1 MNNPNELPTIELPI
15 VQKFV
20 KEMTS
25 KSLRQ
30 RSASRASLKA
40 VFSIALFAIAVLC
53 SHSAHAQI
61 ISHGDLFGPGAPPP
75 LVGVELGFGNHQQS
89 GTFQAACR
97 CEFDQ
102 GTGTGF
108 MGSLLF
114 ELPLS
119 YEWVVGFKG
128 GIDFKNT
135 SGTVPVSDTA
145 TIQFQK
151 NDSVATG
158 VIGFNRIGQVKV
170 TYLSLTPFVQYQ
182 FFRLGPFIQVG
193 VDVEL
198 AMSSHFTHTRELTTS
213 TVQLHD
219 KNGNPI
225 GQPLTN
231 VRFTNGTMDET
242 LQDGTITDLNSM
254 QLGALLTVGY
264 DISLTERSVVAPM
277 ISYEFPF
284 TVMRNNGD
292 LANNWKIST
301 LYASIGL
308 KYKLN

>member
-1 MNNPNELPTIELPI
+1 MNNPKQSLTTELPTK
-15 VQKFV
+15 QKFV
-20 KEMTS
+20 KQMTS
-25 KSLRQ
+25 KSSGY
-30 RSASRASLKA
+30 RSEGSVFLKA
-40 VFSIALFAIAVLC
+40 ACAITMFAFVTFFSNG
-53 SHSAHAQI
+53 AHAQLL
-61 ISHGDLFGPGAPPP
+61 SHGDLFGPGAPPP
-75 LVGVELGFGNHQQS
+75 MVGVELGFGNHQQQ
-89 GTFQAACR
+89 GMFQAACK

-108 MGSLLF
+108 MGSLMF

-135 SGTVPVSDTA
+135 TGTVAVNDVA

-158 VIGFNRIGQVKV
+158 VIGFNRIGVNKI

-182 FFRLGPFIQVG
+182 FFRLGPFVQVG

-213 TVQLHD
+213 NVTEYD
-219 KNGNPI
+219 ANGNVV
-225 GQPLTN
+225 GTLNN

-242 LQDGTITDLNSM
+242 LQDGTITDLNSL

-264 DISLTERSVVAPM
+264 DISLNERSVVAPM

-284 TVMRNNGD
+284 TLMRANGD